1 MWAMCRSIDREKGM
15 KRIVMLYCLAHLLS
29 ACSMPIFDRH
39 GNYQPISPGLA
50 LIGTSAGA
58 VAGFHAV
65 PPVLA
70 PYGSN
75 LGSFIGARAGA
86 TGNPSGIA
94 EGCF

>member
-1 MWAMCRSIDREKGM
+1 M
-15 KRIVMLYCLAHLLS
+15 KRIVMLSCLAHLLA

-65 PPVLA
+65 PPALA

-75 LGSFIGARAGA
+75 LGSFVGGAAG
-86 TGNPSGIA
+86 TLGN
-94 EGCF
+94 ER